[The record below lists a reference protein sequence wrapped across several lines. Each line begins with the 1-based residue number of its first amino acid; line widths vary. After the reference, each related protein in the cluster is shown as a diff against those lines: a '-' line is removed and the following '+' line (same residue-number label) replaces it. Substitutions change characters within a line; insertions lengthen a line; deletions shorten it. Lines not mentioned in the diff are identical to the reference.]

1 MAWNIVVMALLFSLA
16 GAGMLYTAE
25 RVTRDAVCQDAL
37 RLPVIPMGV
46 CCAAMLVV
54 NVASAVLLHGFY
66 QLSGP
71 DIARTLLTLSLLWAC
86 AWADARA
93 YLIPN
98 KVLGQGG
105 LGGVILLAVRLLA
118 EPGYAV
124 YHLVDRVG
132 AMLLL
137 FAVSG
142 VCRLIS
148 PRAVGMGD
156 VKILAVMGLCL
167 GMNLVWSALFWS
179 FGVLFVVCL
188 GLLAAKKA
196 KRSDSIPFAPALLA
210 GTVLAVVLT
219 GI

>member
-1 MAWNIVVMALLFSLA
+1 MAWNMVAMALLFSLA

-25 RVTRDAVCQDAL
+25 HAVRNAVCEDAL
-37 RLPVIPMGV
+37 RLPSIPMGAV
-46 CCAAMLVV
+46 CAAMLVT
-54 NVASAVLLHGFY
+54 NVASAVLLSRFY

-98 KVLGQGG
+98 RVLWQGV
-105 LGGVILLAVRLLA
+105 LGGVILLTVRLLA

-124 YHLVDRVG
+124 YHLVNRAG

-137 FAVSG
+137 FVVSG

-156 VKILAVMGLCL
+156 VKLLAVMGLCL

-188 GLLAAKKA
+188 GLLAAKKV